1 MTDPSTLAGELSA
14 AAAECVRYMGK
25 YPDIWRG
32 TRELPAELHT
42 HGLVGNEAGVL
53 TPLGLA
59 VAKHLETDN
68 G

>member
-42 HGLVGNEAGVL
+42 HGLVG
-53 TPLGLA
+53 T
-59 VAKHLETDN
+59 AKA
-68 G
+68 